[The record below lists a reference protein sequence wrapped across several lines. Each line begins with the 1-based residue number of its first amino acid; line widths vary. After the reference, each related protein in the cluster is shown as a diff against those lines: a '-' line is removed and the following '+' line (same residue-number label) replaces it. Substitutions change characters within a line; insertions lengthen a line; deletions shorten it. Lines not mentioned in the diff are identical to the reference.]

1 VTWKNRY
8 IGDPLPTGV
17 LNLLYCAGVDDAHCG
32 LGRNDAL
39 MLGARGCADPAWSSR
54 ARWSSRRHCYA
65 RISFSTVTLSP
76 EPAIVRY
83 LLMLSSTGLFVAPAA
98 LAMLISLF
106 VLLASGEVRIYGS
119 TR

>member
-1 VTWKNRY
+1 ML
-8 IGDPLPTGV
+8 I
-17 LNLLYCAGVDDAHCG
+17 AA
-32 LGRNDAL
+32 GRNDAV

-54 ARWSSRRHCYA
+54 ARWSSRRHCSA

-83 LLMLSSTGLFVAPAA
+83 LLMLSLTGLFVAPAL

-106 VLLASGEVRIYGS
+106 VLLAFGEVRIYWS